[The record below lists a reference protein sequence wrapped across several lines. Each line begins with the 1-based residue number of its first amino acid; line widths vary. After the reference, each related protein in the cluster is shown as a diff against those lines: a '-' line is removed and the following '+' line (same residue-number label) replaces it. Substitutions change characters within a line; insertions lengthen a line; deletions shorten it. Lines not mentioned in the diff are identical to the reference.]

1 MAQRNFAS
9 TGQKAETV
17 ARIARYLT
25 DAAEDGGTGAMN
37 NRLDFWSSRRAV
49 YNCILPHC

>member
-37 NRLDFWSSRRAV
+37 NMLDFWSSRRAV